1 MFQVHWFSLEA
12 NSKRRTIT
20 FDLPV
25 WNVPG
30 SDSFSMPNDDLLKRV
45 VIRRRMV
52 VPRAKELSM
61 GLREKEN
68 NMHIVLRDHL
78 VGGGISDRLRADVRV
93 NMIRRETN
101 HLD

>member
-1 MFQVHWFSLEA
+1 MFQVHCFPWRQTQSGVP
-12 NSKRRTIT
+12 SP

-68 NMHIVLRDHL
+68 NMHIVLRGPPGRWWH
-78 VGGGISDRLRADVRV
+78 
-93 NMIRRETN
+93 IR
-101 HLD
+101 